1 MAFSGSVRID
11 SGEEMQEQ
19 QQEQQQQVPSN
30 GFGNAAANNS
40 NSFGQVRYNGE
51 HMESANIKSGS
62 ANSSG
67 KVVDSGSILGS
78 AKNPYSKQPE
88 AVNQNSLVTLPGF
101 GETDVATAIHLG
113 FIEHDPATGGFKE
126 VPQEQQQ
133 TPSNPKAEEQAQQSQ
148 AQRQAWTNNPV
159 DRETRKAF
167 DEFDMVYG
175 EQFTDSLIATAINE
189 MAKGADNI
197 DTNNFNQHANRAKM
211 EPEEMLK
218 KVDRI
223 IKGFQSQA
231 ERYIQRNHP
240 GVNGKE
246 VVNWLLSGEIDQGN
260 VREIFN
266 QHIHHKNLC
275 VYNDVVKAFKAKR

>member
-19 QQEQQQQVPSN
+19 QNQQQVPSN
-30 GFGNAAANNS
+30 GYGNAAANNS
-40 NSFGQVRYNGE
+40 NSFGQVRFNGE
-51 HMESANIKSGS
+51 NMESANTKSGS
-62 ANSSG
+62 GQVG
-67 KVVDSGSILGS
+67 KAVDSKSILGS

-113 FIEHDPATGGFKE
+113 FIEHDPATGGLRE

-133 TPSNPKAEEQAQQSQ
+133 TPSNPKAEEQAQMNQ

-197 DTNNFNQHANRAKM
+197 DTNNFKQYANRAKM

-223 IKGFQSQA
+223 IGGFQDQA
-231 ERYIQRNHP
+231 VRYIQRNHP

-246 VVNWLLSGEIDQGN
+246 VVNWLLSGEIDQNN

-266 QHIHHKNLC
+266 QHIHHKNLK
-275 VYNDVVKAFKAKR
+275 VYDNVVKAFKAKG